1 MIMLNFF
8 IPWPRAVE
16 TITLLYLYLK
26 SMVEE
31 YVSALYAHN
40 RNSIYDTIIRKIVAS
55 SIATIGVGKFCYNI
69 ILKYYRNGI
78 KFNEMS

>member
-1 MIMLNFF
+1 MTMLNSF
-8 IPWPRAVE
+8 IPWPRAVK

-31 YVSALYAHN
+31 YVSALYAHY
-40 RNSIYDTIIRKIVAS
+40 RNSIYNTIIRRIVNS
-55 SIATIGVGKFCYNI
+55 SNRTIDVGKFLYNI
-69 ILKYYRNGI
+69 LLEYYRNVN